1 MTIHDVDCFIDGGVV
16 TATDTFDVIDPSTG
30 KTLAAVSR
38 GGPAQI
44 DYAVKAAQSA
54 SKAWSRLAARDRA
67 DHLRAVGAAIAAQV
81 DELAM
86 VESRDTGKPLTQ
98 ARVNAQVAVR
108 YFEFYANAVEQFF
121 GDSYPATR

>member
-54 SKAWSRLAARDRA
+54 SKAWSPLAARDRA
-67 DHLRAVGAAIAAQV
+67 DHLRAVGAANAGSASSRRVRAVCLAAGQ
-81 DELAM
+81 
-86 VESRDTGKPLTQ
+86 SR
-98 ARVNAQVAVR
+98 RNVR
-108 YFEFYANAVEQFF
+108 PVR
-121 GDSYPATR
+121 GTTVGWPAPSCRTLLCRHRFRA

>member
-81 DELAM
+81 E
-86 VESRDTGKPLTQ
+86 
-98 ARVNAQVAVR
+98 VR

-121 GDSYPATR
+121 GDSPPATR